1 MHHDASVDTVS
12 GTTLVTVR
20 VRNDAPVARRV
31 RVRNRL
37 DGPVFPPRREGVPKA
52 GWDDNGYEG
61 IVPAGG
67 TVALGYA
74 CPVDA
79 DESGDT
85 DPVAVESLGRAD
97 DAERADES
105 DAVAEA
111 VRSLGRSRPPADAVP
126 DPTETARDD
135 SDRRGA
141 ERRDADGGPDSDSP
155 STDVRDA
162 ADDGSGLISDDDGA
176 IPDDDGAVSD
186 DAATDLPDSVASWL
200 AEVRA
205 RVARAERLTDASAA
219 DATEV
224 LEEAGG
230 FDGVSSLPAA
240 VAADEETLRAFA
252 ARAERLADRAA
263 AADAEPVV
271 ESVGRVA

>member
-1 MHHDASVDTVS
+1 MHHDTSVDAVS

-37 DGPVFPPRREGVPKA
+37 DGPVFPPRHEGVPEA
-52 GWDDNGYEG
+52 GWDADGYEG
-61 IVPAGG
+61 VVPAEG

-79 DESGDT
+79 DERGDT

-97 DAERADES
+97 DADPVGES

-126 DPTETARDD
+126 DPTGTVRNDP
-135 SDRRGA
+135 DRRGA
-141 ERRDADGGPDSDSP
+141 ERRTDDSGGGPNSDPP
-155 STDVRDA
+155 STDVRDD
-162 ADDGSGLISDDDGA
+162 ADDAGA
-176 IPDDDGAVSD
+176 IPGDAEATPD

-200 AEVRA
+200 AEVRT

-219 DATEV
+219 DAAEV

-230 FDGVSSLPAA
+230 FDGVSSLPTT